1 MIGILANRAMQ
12 FTNWSTR
19 ICLVPVSDVKN
30 RTPGAPDGT
39 WAPTNE
45 HGSRLS
51 DLPHHNAMQY
61 NEDTLLDR
69 IVRPKSLSY
78 RWSDED
84 PP

>member
-19 ICLVPVSDVKN
+19 ICLVPVSDVRN
-30 RTPGAPDGT
+30 RAPGALDGT
-39 WAPTNE
+39 WAPVNE

-61 NEDTLLDR
+61 SEETLVDR
-69 IVRPKSLSY
+69 IVRANLLLTLDLMNIP
-78 RWSDED
+78 
-84 PP
+84 